1 MALSRGVPK
10 REKPRNEARS
20 ADYTGK
26 VAVPPPLLSFFL
38 KYAPPTFSTS
48 STFRA
53 ARERCVCVCVYAC
66 QGQDPVE
73 ENEGKKFP
81 PLPRIENACFL
92 SMIHGT
98 RLPMFIT
105 NLSLSPKTNE
115 SRIQNRFQIY
125 ARHNTCATP
134 SHRIAV
140 CYWRNWGS
148 VFVRP
153 ACRSNDSFVS
163 PSPLPP
169 PGGHC
174 FFGLSTKLISRWQRV
189 LLRFLPR

>member
-1 MALSRGVPK
+1 M
-10 REKPRNEARS
+10 
-20 ADYTGK
+20 
-26 VAVPPPLLSFFL
+26 PPPLLSFFL

-53 ARERCVCVCVYAC
+53 AREGCVCVYMYAC

-148 VFVRP
+148 V
-153 ACRSNDSFVS
+153 CS
-163 PSPLPP
+163 PSLSFKRFFCLPLPSSSP
-169 PGGHC
+169 
-174 FFGLSTKLISRWQRV
+174 RWT
-189 LLRFLPR
+189 LLFRPFDEIN

>member
-53 ARERCVCVCVYAC
+53 AREGCVCVYMYAC
-66 QGQDPVE
+66 QGQDPIE

-92 SMIHGT
+92 SMIHRT

-105 NLSLSPKTNE
+105 NLSLPKPTNLVFKIVFKFMRGTIPAPLLPTESLSVIGGTGARCLFAQLVVQTILLSPPPL
-115 SRIQNRFQIY
+115 F
-125 ARHNTCATP
+125 
-134 SHRIAV
+134 
-140 CYWRNWGS
+140 
-148 VFVRP
+148 
-153 ACRSNDSFVS
+153 
-163 PSPLPP
+163 LPP
-169 PGGHC
+169 VDIA
-174 FFGLSTKLISRWQRV
+174 FSAFRRN
-189 LLRFLPR
+189 